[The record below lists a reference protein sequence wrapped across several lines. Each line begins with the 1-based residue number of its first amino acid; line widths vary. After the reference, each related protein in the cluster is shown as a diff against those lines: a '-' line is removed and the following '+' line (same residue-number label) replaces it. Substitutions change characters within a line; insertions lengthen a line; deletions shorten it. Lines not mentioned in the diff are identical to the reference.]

1 VSRIKIDIESDFTL
15 IGLHYISFIITV
27 YMVITVT
34 NKQCVVI
41 RHVQVQPGKFLC
53 ELLYCVLLIIYR
65 ARFSTENVVLDRYCY
80 REKLH

>member
-1 VSRIKIDIESDFTL
+1 MSRIKIDTESDFTL

-34 NKQCVVI
+34 NEQCVAI

-53 ELLYCVLLIIYR
+53 ELLYCLLLIIYR
-65 ARFSTENVVLDRYCY
+65 ARFSTENFVLDRYCY